1 MPKAFWKVAQVQMPS
16 RAELRQ
22 ARRRLV
28 GKEELEGERGRS
40 KRAPHGAWDENASLS
55 ETLQQGDE
63 RLCRARPRAF
73 TDRAPRSRAPG
84 RGGAGGGP
92 GAGPRARASR
102 REGVTQRE
110 AARGGGRGGRVLEV
124 ELRAGTGSFAAI
136 FCPTKQPIGDGS
148 QPGLHW
154 RFVSRFGQ

>member
-1 MPKAFWKVAQVQMPS
+1 MCRSPPGLNSGSQDAGWWGRRSKKKKRPEQVRSVRSRGRQNPS
-16 RAELRQ
+16 FSKILE
-22 ARRRLV
+22 
-28 GKEELEGERGRS
+28 EGE
-40 KRAPHGAWDENASLS
+40 EQAS
-55 ETLQQGDE
+55 
-63 RLCRARPRAF
+63 RARPRAF
-73 TDRAPRSRAPG
+73 TDRAPRSWAPR
-84 RGGAGGGP
+84 RGGAGGVT